1 MELTLNKIYMG
12 KQQSPEGS
20 CAEVCLSLMA
30 EPQKQGEMPYT
41 FSMTIHGLCPH
52 DTVFGNFV
60 SSK

>member
-1 MELTLNKIYMG
+1 MG

-41 FSMTIHGLCPH
+41 FTMTLHGLYPH